1 MDDVVMLFT
10 DGQPIRRRGE
20 DKFGSKYESNRYGE
34 ILLAKDRAQSL
45 RDKNVTVVGLAVGTQ
60 GTLKDFKHYIE
71 EWSTKGKYFEVDKDE
86 LQTILDKLI
95 KASCCNISRGKQN
108 QNTRFL
114 HIADFK
120 RRKPKVRI
128 CDINI
133 KQGGF
138 LQLLQI

>member
-10 DGQPIRRRGE
+10 DGEHRG
-20 DKFGSKYESNRYGE
+20 
-34 ILLAKDRAQSL
+34 A
-45 RDKNVTVVGLAVGTQ
+45 Q
-60 GTLKDFKHYIE
+60 GTLKKFKHHIE
-71 EWSTKGKYFEVDKDE
+71 EWSTKGKYFEADEDK

-108 QNTRFL
+108 ENTRFL

-120 RRKPKVRI
+120 RRKPEVRI

-133 KQGGF
+133 KQGGLF
-138 LQLLQI
+138 TATTNLM